1 MKQKFTSVIAT
12 FVFILW
18 LGTNVF
24 AGNELPGL
32 PEINVMPAD
41 TPKKEQPA
49 APSAQLL
56 TFPIS
61 SITAKMTLNG
71 YTQVRFQY
79 YLDDKTASSFDIR
92 NARLILRGTVLK
104 NFGYNFQC
112 DFAPPTVRLMDATL
126 AYTFNKYAKITA
138 GQQKVPLSY
147 ESLRTDY
154 DIHSMSRSQVV
165 EALTARSK
173 DVIATATSTTAV
185 NNNGRDIG
193 LLFSGGVP
201 NTNSDNPQA
210 TWVDYYLGVF
220 DGMGINRSDADK
232 HKDISGRVVVHPIK
246 FLGVGGSF
254 YQGKATYGADLST
267 PKDRNRFGF
276 EAAYEDGKRIY
287 AAAEFLQGKDSA
299 TTKQGYYVMVEGY
312 ILPKKF
318 AALVKYDWYDPNTSA
333 EKNTDASTIYSFALN
348 WYFAAFTKIQV
359 QYDYRR
365 EQGGDAA
372 QKKNDLLSIQG
383 QIFF

>member
-1 MKQKFTSVIAT
+1 MKRIITSIIPA
-12 FVFILW
+12 FIFILW
-18 LGTNVF
+18 LGSNAFGGT
-24 AGNELPGL
+24 ELPALVNSL
-32 PEINVMPAD
+32 PVD
-41 TPKKEQPA
+41 TPKKEA
-49 APSAQLL
+49 APPPQML

-71 YTQVRFQY
+71 YSQVRYQY
-79 YLDDKTASSFDIR
+79 YLDDKTPSSFDIR
-92 NARLILRGTVLK
+92 NARLMLRGTVLK

-112 DFAPPTVRLMDATL
+112 DFAPPTVRLMDASL
-126 AYTFNKYAKITA
+126 SYTFNKYAKLTG

-173 DVIATATSTTAV
+173 DVLATASSTTAV

-193 LLFSGGVP
+193 VLFSGGIP
-201 NTNSDNPQA
+201 NEATQS

-220 DGMGINRSDADK
+220 NGMGINRGDADK
-232 HKDISGRVVVHPIK
+232 HKDISGRVVGHPVK
-246 FLGVGGSF
+246 NLGIGGSF
-254 YQGKATYGADLST
+254 YQGKATYGADVAT
-267 PKDRNRFGF
+267 PKTRNRFGF
-276 EAAYEDGKRIY
+276 EAYYEDGKRIY

-299 TTKQGYYVMVEGY
+299 TTKQGYYAMVEGF

-318 AALVKYDWYDPNTSA
+318 AALVKYDWYDPNTDA
-333 EKNTDASTIYSFALN
+333 AKNTDASTIYSFALN
-348 WYFAAFTKIQV
+348 WYFAAFTKIQL

-365 EQGGDAA
+365 EEGGDAA
-372 QKKNDLLSIQG
+372 QKKNDLISIQG
-383 QIFF
+383 QVFF